1 MKYLTLGLLSLT
13 MMSTVSLAGGEGNH
27 HHGAHPEKSGH
38 EMNHD
43 MHKGMNDDSMNGM
56 DHSQHNMKMDH
67 SGGHHGEGM
76 GHGQSVVGKPG
87 IEDKVT
93 KVIKV
98 EATDQMRF
106 IHKPFDIKAGET
118 IKFIVTNTGK
128 IMHEFAVG
136 TKAEHK
142 AHGQMML
149 ANPNMHHGASTGVI
163 NIEPGQTET
172 LIWEFSKAMPA
183 QLACNV
189 PGHYQ
194 AGMHSDIKIKQ

>member
-1 MKYLTLGLLSLT
+1 MKYLTVGLLSFA
-13 MMSTVSLAGGEGNH
+13 MISSVSFASGDHDHDHSTKE
-27 HHGAHPEKSGH
+27 EKKMQA
-38 EMNHD
+38 MNHD
-43 MHKGMNDDSMNGM
+43 MHKGMNHDSMKDM
-56 DHSQHNMKMDH
+56 DHSKHNMKMDH
-67 SGGHHGEGM
+67 SGGHHEDGM
-76 GHGQSVVGKPG
+76 GHGESVVGKPG
-87 IEDKVT
+87 SEEKVT

-142 AHGQMML
+142 AHGKMML
-149 ANPNMHHGASTGVI
+149 ANPNMHHGASSGVI
-163 NIEPGQTET
+163 SIEPGQTET

-194 AGMHSDIKIKQ
+194 AGMHSDIKIKK

>member
-1 MKYLTLGLLSLT
+1 
-13 MMSTVSLAGGEGNH
+13 MSSASFASGDHDHDHSTKE
-27 HHGAHPEKSGH
+27 EKKMQ
-38 EMNHD
+38 EMNHE
-43 MHKGMNDDSMNGM
+43 MHKGMNHDSMKGM
-56 DHSQHNMKMDH
+56 DHSKHTMKMDH
-67 SGGHHGEGM
+67 STGHHGEGM
-76 GHGQSVVGKPG
+76 SHGTSMVGKPG

-98 EATDQMRF
+98 EANDQMRF

-142 AHGQMML
+142 AHGKMML
-149 ANPNMHHGASTGVI
+149 ANPNMHHGASSGVI
-163 NIEPGQTET
+163 SIEPGQTET

-194 AGMHSDIKIKQ
+194 AGMHSDIKIK